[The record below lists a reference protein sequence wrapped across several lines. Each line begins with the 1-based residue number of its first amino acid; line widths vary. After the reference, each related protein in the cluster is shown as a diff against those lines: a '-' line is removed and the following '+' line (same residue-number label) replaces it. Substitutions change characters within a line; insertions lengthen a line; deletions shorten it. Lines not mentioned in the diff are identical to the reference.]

1 MIYERGTLY
10 LRLNSLLVTTED
22 LVIVHTNRDTCHMHS
37 YHMHGSG
44 YVWLWLGN
52 SCIVYYI
59 VKMNWYSLDERS
71 LPFGKLLDGLARHI
85 VTLAIGS

>member
-1 MIYERGTLY
+1 MIYTLGTLY

-22 LVIVHTNRDTCHMHS
+22 LIVIVHTNRDTCHN
-37 YHMHGSG
+37 HGSR

-52 SCIVYYI
+52 PCIVYYI
-59 VKMNWYSLDERS
+59 VEMNWYSLDERS
-71 LPFGKLLDGLARHI
+71 LPFGKLLDGIAWNI